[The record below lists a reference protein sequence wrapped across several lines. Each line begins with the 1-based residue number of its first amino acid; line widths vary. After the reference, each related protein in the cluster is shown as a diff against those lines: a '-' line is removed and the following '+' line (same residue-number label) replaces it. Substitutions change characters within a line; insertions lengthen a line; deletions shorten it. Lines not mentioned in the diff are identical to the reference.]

1 MEYYIWMCFGLGFYG
16 YFKFAYTIWKGK
28 NIIKNVGRNVD
39 SSIDK
44 LRLIDIITGIM
55 ALLVSFIYKVQNFND
70 SLFVIITLYGVVL
83 IIKGLKG
90 FSKGLQ
96 KNIVC
101 RKVYNY
107 IANSYII
114 FSIWLLSSVI
124 EAKGIEGGT
133 IAILAL
139 YFATYYI
146 IWKIV

>member
-1 MEYYIWMCFGLGFYG
+1 MKYYIWICFALGFYG
-16 YFKFAYTIWKGK
+16 YLRFAYAVWKGK
-28 NIIKNVGRNVD
+28 NIIKNAGRNVD
-39 SSIDK
+39 SRRDK
-44 LRLIDIITGIM
+44 LGLIDIIAGVT
-55 ALLVSFIYKVQNFND
+55 ALLMSFIYKVQNFNV
-70 SLFVIITLYGVVL
+70 SLFVIVTLYGVVL

-96 KNIVC
+96 KNIVSK
-101 RKVYNY
+101 KVCNY

-114 FSIWLLSSVI
+114 FSIWLLSNVI

-133 IAILAL
+133 VAILAL